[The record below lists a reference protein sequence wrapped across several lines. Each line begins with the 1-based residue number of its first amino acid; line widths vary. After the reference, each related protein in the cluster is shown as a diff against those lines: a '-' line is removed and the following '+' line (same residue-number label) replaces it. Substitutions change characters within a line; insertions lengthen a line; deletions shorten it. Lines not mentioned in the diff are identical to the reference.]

1 MEEIDILKYPDD
13 FNGVLDTAYAYLVLA
28 EYKLYEWHINA
39 RIEEYVSHLEYSQT
53 GFFID
58 DMKYTVSKKEN
69 YIYILKFRDRFNG
82 YVIFNKT
89 NFSESTIYIGQLFVN
104 SEARNMGFSKLLLN
118 KVEEVAKEMRIKKIT
133 LDVAKV
139 NPIAIRSYESMG
151 YIRDPNQIPIDWAY
165 SYTKEL
171 GGK

>member
-1 MEEIDILKYPDD
+1 MGEIDILKYPDD

-58 DMKYTVSKKEN
+58 DMKFMCEDKDN
-69 YIYILKFRDRFNG
+69 YIYLLKFQNRFNG
-82 YVIFNKT
+82 YVIFNKSKFT
-89 NFSESTIYIGQLFVN
+89 KNSIYISQLYVN
-104 SEARNMGFSKLLLN
+104 SEARNMGFSKLLLA
-118 KVEEVAKEMRIKKIT
+118 KVEEIARELKFNKIV
-133 LDVAKV
+133 LDVARI

-151 YIRDPNQIPIDWAY
+151 YMRDPNQIQRDWAY